1 MDSNTTFGRWLKQR
15 RRQLD
20 LTQYAL
26 AEQSGC
32 TVETIRKIEA
42 DRRRP
47 SRSLLER
54 LAEALEI
61 PTADRAT
68 FERFARRRSHAAP
81 FPT

>member
-1 MDSNTTFGRWLKQR
+1 MDNSATFGRWLKQR
-15 RRQLD
+15 RKQLD
-20 LTQYAL
+20 LTQHAL

-32 TVETIRKIEA
+32 TAETIRKIEA

-47 SRSLLER
+47 SRALVER

-61 PTADRAT
+61 PTADRAA
-68 FERFARRRSHAAP
+68 FQQFARGRSNVAP